1 VRQVWRFAD
10 AAVIGSA
17 IVNEIERI
25 GNSLDLLKRVGEFAQ
40 SLVAPMH
47 IDRAIVS

>member
-17 IVNEIERI
+17 IVSQVENFVDSPELVR
-25 GNSLDLLKRVGEFAQ
+25 RVGEFAR
-40 SLVAPMH
+40 SLVALT
-47 IDRAIVS
+47 